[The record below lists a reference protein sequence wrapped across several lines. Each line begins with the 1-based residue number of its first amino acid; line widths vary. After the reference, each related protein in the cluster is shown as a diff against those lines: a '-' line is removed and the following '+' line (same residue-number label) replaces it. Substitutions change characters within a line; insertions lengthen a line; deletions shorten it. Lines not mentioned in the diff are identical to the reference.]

1 MMSAIPPNASIEDLL
16 HAAIRERRRVRVR
29 LEDGRST
36 HQSARVFVGVPT
48 AIGPWGGAGEP
59 HVLIQMVG
67 ARGTIVAVAVA
78 LTRVVAVDH
87 VAR

>member
-1 MMSAIPPNASIEDLL
+1 MNAAAVPLGAIESLLWSAIRA
-16 HAAIRERRRVRVR
+16 RRRIRIR

-48 AIGPWGGAGEP
+48 AIGPWGGSGEA

-67 ARGTIVAVAVA
+67 ARGTMVAVAVA
-78 LTRVVAVDH
+78 LTRVVAVDSMP
-87 VAR
+87 A